1 MKLHPLALGRSFLL
15 VLILVCLGGWLVPM
29 TPALAQTQATPM
41 LEKPAAPGEAKKEDA
56 AAPAED
62 KPTASLSVDFFSQ
75 YLWRGIALS
84 RNSAVIQPSLTLGY
98 KGFFVNVW
106 GNFDTGEDNRFLF
119 PTPGKRGAK
128 WNETDFTFG
137 YSRDLYTGTAIKA
150 ISANVGVIY
159 YGLDSTANPQGDSLE
174 IYWGLAAD
182 VNWFKLA
189 ATVNKEVLHYPGW
202 WLTLGISRVFELP
215 LKVQDNSNVNLELG
229 NIFVFLFSNDAAA
242 YPDPGNANLTTA
254 FSGPLAGQLYA
265 TLNIPVHKY
274 ITISPKIGFW
284 YALGGKSTDL
294 LSGNQ
299 NMTGLSWDG
308 QHNHIYGGLNV
319 TFAF

>member
-1 MKLHPLALGRSFLL
+1 MKLHLHVMRKSYRLALVLL
-15 VLILVCLGGWLVPM
+15 CLGGLLVTV
-29 TPALAQTQATPM
+29 TPAWAQNQAAPAE
-41 LEKPAAPGEAKKEDA
+41 EKAAPAPAAEK
-56 AAPAED
+56 PAED
-62 KPTASLSVDFFSQ
+62 KPTASVGVDILSQ

-159 YGLDSTANPQGDSLE
+159 YALDSTANPQGDSLE

-182 VNWFKLA
+182 VNWFKLS

-229 NIFVFLFSNDAAA
+229 HNFIFLFSNDAAA
-242 YPDPGNANLTTA
+242 YPDPGNANLNTA

-308 QHNHIYGGLNV
+308 QHNHVYGGLNV

>member
-1 MKLHPLALGRSFLL
+1 MKLHLHVMRKSYRLALVLL
-15 VLILVCLGGWLVPM
+15 CLGGLLVTV
-29 TPALAQTQATPM
+29 TPAWAQNQAAPAE
-41 LEKPAAPGEAKKEDA
+41 EKAAPAPAAEK
-56 AAPAED
+56 PAED
-62 KPTASLSVDFFSQ
+62 KPTASVGVDILSQ

-159 YGLDSTANPQGDSLE
+159 YALDSTANPQGDSLE

-182 VNWFKLA
+182 VNWFKLS

-229 NIFVFLFSNDAAA
+229 HNFIFLFSNDAAA
-242 YPDPGNANLTTA
+242 YPDPGNANLNTA
-254 FSGPLAGQLYA
+254 FSGPLVGQLYA

-308 QHNHIYGGLNV
+308 QHNHVYGGLNV